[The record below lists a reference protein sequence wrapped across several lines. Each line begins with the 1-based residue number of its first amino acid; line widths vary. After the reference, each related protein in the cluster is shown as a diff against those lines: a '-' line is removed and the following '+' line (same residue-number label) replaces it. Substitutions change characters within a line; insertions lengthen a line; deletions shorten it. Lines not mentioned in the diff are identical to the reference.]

1 MGSITYGHEISV
13 EDYLSLRKAV
23 GFKEYP
29 MRQAAIGLQNTTH
42 LVTAHDG
49 EKTVAMA
56 RVLWDGGYAA
66 LLTDVAV
73 HPDYQ
78 GKHIGGN
85 MVNMILEYL
94 RSQMQPGDKI
104 MVSLEAAKGKEPF
117 YSKLGFE
124 LRPCEHLGAGMSCWL
139 TK

>member
-1 MGSITYGHEISV
+1 MGSIIYGHQISV
-13 EDYLSLRKAV
+13 EEYLGLRKAV

-29 MRQAAIGLQNTTH
+29 MHQAVVGLRNTSY
-42 LVTAHDG
+42 LVTAMDG

-56 RVLWDGGYAA
+56 RILWDGGYAA
-66 LLTDVAV
+66 LLTDVIV

-78 GKHIGGN
+78 ARRIGN
-85 MVNMILEYL
+85 DMINMILDYL

-117 YSKLGFE
+117 YRKLGFD
-124 LRPCEHLGAGMSCWL
+124 LRPSDHLGAGMSCWL